1 MHKQVYYDREI
12 WHTMTLKKTEKRAK
26 RSTQAERK
34 KRSSNDIDR
43 EESTEIVMQKVT
55 VTDTRWWR
63 RILICI
69 LKSSRVSTG
78 QDQYY

>member
-1 MHKQVYYDREI
+1 MYYDRKI

-26 RSTQAERK
+26 RSTQAEKK
-34 KRSSNDIDR
+34 KRSSKDIDR
-43 EESTEIVMQKVT
+43 EESTDNGMEKAT

-63 RILICI
+63 RILLCI
-69 LKSSRVSTG
+69 FKSSRVSNG